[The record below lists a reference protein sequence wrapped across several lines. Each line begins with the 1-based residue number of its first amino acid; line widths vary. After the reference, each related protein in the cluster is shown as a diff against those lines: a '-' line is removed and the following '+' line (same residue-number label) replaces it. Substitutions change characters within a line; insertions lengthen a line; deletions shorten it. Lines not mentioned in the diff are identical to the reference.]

1 MAKTPRKAQ
10 DPTQA
15 ALSAIEEAL
24 QIGGETSETESA
36 KEKIAADD
44 ARRTARDV
52 NVTPVTPSAILEEQ
66 AGLRRRPSGRRF
78 ERVAHAPAN
87 DDRQTVGQILSAL
100 HTRPSRTPYIIAAV
114 AAAWWVVM
122 AVLIGYSRAYQDI
135 AQTSGMMDL
144 LDLPYF
150 WLFFATLVLPPIL
163 FFLFAAMVRRTQE
176 MRLVSRAMT
185 EVTLRLAEPEGVSTD
200 AIVSVSQAIR
210 REVAAL
216 GDGIER
222 AIARAS
228 ELETMVRN
236 EVATLER
243 AYDENE
249 LRVRALVD
257 ELQSERDAIVS
268 HGTRLREAIGGAHE
282 NFSFDVEGVTNRID
296 STLAEATDRINTALN
311 DAGNRVSE
319 NFLAQAESARA
330 QVAAASD
337 IVIETFSGRS
347 NELAERLA
355 QVGIEV
361 ANGLDSR
368 TARLTE
374 AMNASM
380 ERITDTIVFK
390 GNEVHD
396 VLTARLTAAQ
406 DGIAERGNEIAERIE
421 VESATLARR
430 LTEGL
435 QGFDET
441 VKVHGTG
448 LVEQVKGH
456 GTGFV
461 EQITQSIQVLN
472 EQTRTALTG
481 IDDRTV
487 AKMRE
492 TTEAIDSRIQRI
504 EQTIDSRTQTLNE
517 TLANRT
523 LELARTISDSSKIAS
538 DAVDKTVAGMGE
550 YFATKAQEI
559 AVTISDRAEAVDQT
573 LGKRALEMT
582 ETLDS
587 RIQRFEDKVANK
599 LVSITD
605 TIETRGIA
613 LTENL
618 ATKVDEVTQNL
629 RTGAAEVEQSLTQI
643 GEQMTKTLVERMGE
657 AVRGFADQTTQI
669 VASHDA
675 LRENVIGSL
684 DKLRESNT
692 LFKGLLVN
700 VTETLEPLESNVA
713 KRVAGLQSAMENT
726 VSSTRTTVDWIDN
739 QMHELRNI
747 AGGVLRDLSAL
758 TQRFEGQGRYIA
770 SVAETL
776 AETHGRIDQSLVDR
790 RDALEQIINMLVDRT
805 AAIEE
810 NFGSRSQQ
818 IGERLAAFNRLLQES
833 LQAAE
838 ARAHEIARHVADSTN
853 QITLTINKQHETIRN
868 AYSEERGRTA
878 TALKST
884 YEESMDEMKQ
894 MFTELQERFTDTA
907 REVREVAQEV
917 QGSLEQTRV
926 ELKRGVL
933 ELPHE
938 TRESAEAMRRVVAD
952 QLKALSELNEIVS
965 RHARDIEVVE
975 PGRAEQAGAR
985 YAGQE
990 VQRAAAPRGEPIEF
1004 RRPRQAE
1011 QRRAPPRELPA
1022 RERDEGDRGGW
1033 LTDLLVRSKGD
1044 EEEERGNGSSLQA
1057 IESLDSLSV
1066 DIARMIDHDAA
1077 VELWDR
1083 HQRGERNVF
1092 TRRLYTAQGQKTFDE
1107 IRRRYRKSDDF
1118 RETVD
1123 RYIDEFERLL
1133 EQVSRDD
1140 RGQVL
1145 SKTYLTSD
1153 TGKVYTLLAHASGRL
1168 N

>member
-24 QIGGETSETESA
+24 QIGGETSESESA
-36 KEKIAADD
+36 KDKIAADD
-44 ARRTARDV
+44 ARRTARDM

-66 AGLRRRPSGRRF
+66 AGPRRRPSGRRF
-78 ERVAHAPAN
+78 ERVAHSPAN

-135 AQTSGMMDL
+135 AQTNGMMDL

-337 IVIETFSGRS
+337 IVIETFSGRG
-347 NELAERLA
+347 NELSERLA
-355 QVGIEV
+355 QIGLEV

-380 ERITDTIVFK
+380 EKITDTIVFK

-396 VLTARLTAAQ
+396 VLTARLTAAE
-406 DGIAERGNEIAERIE
+406 DGIGQRGNEIAERIE

-435 QGFDET
+435 QGFDNT

-448 LVEQVKGH
+448 LIEQV
-456 GTGFV
+456 
-461 EQITQSIQVLN
+461 QQSIQVLN
-472 EQTRTALTG
+472 EQTRTTLTG
-481 IDDRTV
+481 LDDRTV

-599 LVSITD
+599 LVSITE

-618 ATKVDEVTQNL
+618 ATKVDEVTLNL
-629 RTGAAEVEQSLTQI
+629 RAGAAEVEQSLTQI

-657 AVRGFADQTTQI
+657 AVRGFAEQTTQI
-669 VASHDA
+669 VAAHDA

-726 VSSTRTTVDWIDN
+726 VASTRTTVDWIDN

-747 AGGVLRDLSAL
+747 SGGVLRDLSAL

-776 AETHGRIDQSLVDR
+776 GETHGRIDQSLVDR
-790 RDALEQIINMLVDRT
+790 RDALEQIINMLADRT

-838 ARAHEIARHVADSTN
+838 ARAHEIARHVAELDEPDHAHD
-853 QITLTINKQHETIRN
+853 QQAARN
-868 AYSEERGRTA
+868 HPQRLFR
-878 TALKST
+878 
-884 YEESMDEMKQ
+884 
-894 MFTELQERFTDTA
+894 
-907 REVREVAQEV
+907 
-917 QGSLEQTRV
+917 
-926 ELKRGVL
+926 
-933 ELPHE
+933 
-938 TRESAEAMRRVVAD
+938 
-952 QLKALSELNEIVS
+952 
-965 RHARDIEVVE
+965 
-975 PGRAEQAGAR
+975 GAR
-985 YAGQE
+985 PH
-990 VQRAAAPRGEPIEF
+990 RH
-1004 RRPRQAE
+1004 RPQV
-1011 QRRAPPRELPA
+1011 
-1022 RERDEGDRGGW
+1022 
-1033 LTDLLVRSKGD
+1033 DL
-1044 EEEERGNGSSLQA
+1044 
-1057 IESLDSLSV
+1057 
-1066 DIARMIDHDAA
+1066 
-1077 VELWDR
+1077 
-1083 HQRGERNVF
+1083 
-1092 TRRLYTAQGQKTFDE
+1092 
-1107 IRRRYRKSDDF
+1107 
-1118 RETVD
+1118 
-1123 RYIDEFERLL
+1123 
-1133 EQVSRDD
+1133 
-1140 RGQVL
+1140 
-1145 SKTYLTSD
+1145 
-1153 TGKVYTLLAHASGRL
+1153 
-1168 N
+1168 

>member
-1 MAKTPRKAQ
+1 
-10 DPTQA
+10 
-15 ALSAIEEAL
+15 
-24 QIGGETSETESA
+24 
-36 KEKIAADD
+36 
-44 ARRTARDV
+44 
-52 NVTPVTPSAILEEQ
+52 
-66 AGLRRRPSGRRF
+66 
-78 ERVAHAPAN
+78 
-87 DDRQTVGQILSAL
+87 
-100 HTRPSRTPYIIAAV
+100 
-114 AAAWWVVM
+114 
-122 AVLIGYSRAYQDI
+122 
-135 AQTSGMMDL
+135 
-144 LDLPYF
+144 
-150 WLFFATLVLPPIL
+150 
-163 FFLFAAMVRRTQE
+163 
-176 MRLVSRAMT
+176 
-185 EVTLRLAEPEGVSTD
+185 
-200 AIVSVSQAIR
+200 
-210 REVAAL
+210 
-216 GDGIER
+216 
-222 AIARAS
+222 
-228 ELETMVRN
+228 
-236 EVATLER
+236 
-243 AYDENE
+243 
-249 LRVRALVD
+249 
-257 ELQSERDAIVS
+257 
-268 HGTRLREAIGGAHE
+268 
-282 NFSFDVEGVTNRID
+282 
-296 STLAEATDRINTALN
+296 
-311 DAGNRVSE
+311 
-319 NFLAQAESARA
+319 
-330 QVAAASD
+330 
-337 IVIETFSGRS
+337 
-347 NELAERLA
+347 
-355 QVGIEV
+355 
-361 ANGLDSR
+361 
-368 TARLTE
+368 
-374 AMNASM
+374 
-380 ERITDTIVFK
+380 
-390 GNEVHD
+390 
-396 VLTARLTAAQ
+396 
-406 DGIAERGNEIAERIE
+406 
-421 VESATLARR
+421 
-430 LTEGL
+430 
-435 QGFDET
+435 
-441 VKVHGTG
+441 
-448 LVEQVKGH
+448 
-456 GTGFV
+456 
-461 EQITQSIQVLN
+461 
-472 EQTRTALTG
+472 
-481 IDDRTV
+481 
-487 AKMRE
+487 
-492 TTEAIDSRIQRI
+492 
-504 EQTIDSRTQTLNE
+504 
-517 TLANRT
+517 
-523 LELARTISDSSKIAS
+523 
-538 DAVDKTVAGMGE
+538 
-550 YFATKAQEI
+550 
-559 AVTISDRAEAVDQT
+559 
-573 LGKRALEMT
+573 
-582 ETLDS
+582 
-587 RIQRFEDKVANK
+587 
-599 LVSITD
+599 
-605 TIETRGIA
+605 
-613 LTENL
+613 
-618 ATKVDEVTQNL
+618 
-629 RTGAAEVEQSLTQI
+629 
-643 GEQMTKTLVERMGE
+643 MGE
-657 AVRGFADQTTQI
+657 AVRGFAEQTTQI
-669 VASHDA
+669 VAAHDA

-726 VSSTRTTVDWIDN
+726 VASTRTTVDWIDN

-747 AGGVLRDLSAL
+747 SGGVLRDLSAL

-776 AETHGRIDQSLVDR
+776 GETHGRIDQSLVDR
-790 RDALEQIINMLVDRT
+790 RDALEQIINMLADRT

-853 QITLTINKQHETIRN
+853 QITLTINKQHETIRS

-917 QGSLEQTRV
+917 QGSLEQTRI

-975 PGRAEQAGAR
+975 PARAEQAGAR

-1011 QRRAPPRELPA
+1011 QRRAPPREVPA

>member
-36 KEKIAADD
+36 KEKIAAED

-66 AGLRRRPSGRRF
+66 AGLRRRASGRRF
-78 ERVAHAPAN
+78 ERVAHSPAN

-311 DAGNRVSE
+311 EAGSRVSE

-337 IVIETFSGRS
+337 IVIETFSGRG
-347 NELAERLA
+347 NELSERLA
-355 QVGIEV
+355 QIGLEV

-380 ERITDTIVFK
+380 EKITDTIVFK

-396 VLTARLTAAQ
+396 VLTARLTAAE
-406 DGIAERGNEIAERIE
+406 DGITQRGNEIAERIE

-435 QGFDET
+435 QGFDNT
-441 VKVHGTG
+441 VKVHGSG
-448 LVEQVKGH
+448 LIEQV
-456 GTGFV
+456 
-461 EQITQSIQVLN
+461 QQSIQVLN
-472 EQTRTALTG
+472 EQTRTTLTG
-481 IDDRTV
+481 LDDRTV

-504 EQTIDSRTQTLNE
+504 EQTIDSRTQNLNE

-523 LELARTISDSSKIAS
+523 LELARTISDSSKMAS

-599 LVSITD
+599 LVSITE

-618 ATKVDEVTQNL
+618 ATKVDEVTLNL
-629 RTGAAEVEQSLTQI
+629 RAGAAEVEQSLTQI

-657 AVRGFADQTTQI
+657 AVRGFAEQTTQI
-669 VASHDA
+669 VAAHDA

-747 AGGVLRDLSAL
+747 SGGVLRDLSAL

-790 RDALEQIINMLVDRT
+790 RDALEQIINMLADRT

-917 QGSLEQTRV
+917 QGSLEQTRI

-975 PGRAEQAGAR
+975 PARAEQAGAR

-1004 RRPRQAE
+1004 RRPRQTE
-1011 QRRAPPRELPA
+1011 QRRVPQREAPA
-1022 RERDEGDRGGW
+1022 RERDEGERGGW

-1077 VELWDR
+1077 VELWER

>member
-24 QIGGETSETESA
+24 QIGGETSETEST
-36 KEKIAADD
+36 KDKVAADD
-44 ARRTARDV
+44 GRRTVRDV

-66 AGLRRRPSGRRF
+66 AGPRRRTSGRRF
-78 ERVAHAPAN
+78 ERVAHSPAN

-100 HTRPSRTPYIIAAV
+100 HTRPSRTPYIIAAI

-135 AQTSGMMDL
+135 AQTSGLMDL

-311 DAGNRVSE
+311 EAGNRVSE

-330 QVAAASD
+330 QVSAASD

-347 NELAERLA
+347 NELGERLA
-355 QVGIEV
+355 QIGIEV

-380 ERITDTIVFK
+380 EKITDTIVFK

-396 VLTARLTAAQ
+396 VLTARLTAAE
-406 DGIAERGNEIAERIE
+406 DGIAQRGNEIAERIE
-421 VESATLARR
+421 VESATLAHR

-435 QGFDET
+435 QGFDDT
-441 VKVHGTG
+441 VKVHGNG
-448 LVEQVKGH
+448 LIEQV
-456 GTGFV
+456 
-461 EQITQSIQVLN
+461 QQSIQVLN
-472 EQTRTALTG
+472 EQTRTTLTG
-481 IDDRTV
+481 LDDRTV

-504 EQTIDSRTQTLNE
+504 EQTIDSRTQNLNE

-599 LVSITD
+599 LVSITE

-618 ATKVDEVTQNL
+618 ATKVDEVTLNL
-629 RTGAAEVEQSLTQI
+629 RAGAAEVEQSLTQI

-657 AVRGFADQTTQI
+657 AVRGFAEQTTQI
-669 VASHDA
+669 VAAHDA

-747 AGGVLRDLSAL
+747 SGGVLRDLSAL

-790 RDALEQIINMLVDRT
+790 RDALEQIINMLADRT

-810 NFGSRSQQ
+810 NFGSRSTQ

-917 QGSLEQTRV
+917 QGSLEQTRI

-975 PGRAEQAGAR
+975 PARAEQAGAR

-1011 QRRAPPRELPA
+1011 QRRAPPREVPA

-1077 VELWDR
+1077 VELWER

>member
-1 MAKTPRKAQ
+1 MAKTPRKSQ

-24 QIGGETSETESA
+24 QIGGENSESDSA
-36 KEKIAADD
+36 TNEGKLASADD
-44 ARRTARDV
+44 TRRNV
-52 NVTPVTPSAILEEQ
+52 NVTPVTPATILDEPPV
-66 AGLRRRPSGRRF
+66 RRRTPGRRF
-78 ERVAHAPAN
+78 ERVAQSPAN
-87 DDRQTVGQILSAL
+87 DDRQTVGQILAAL
-100 HTRPSRTPYIIAAV
+100 NARPSRLPYIIAAV
-114 AAAWWVVM
+114 AGAWWVVM
-122 AVLIGYSRAYQDI
+122 ALLIGYSRAYQDI
-135 AQTSGMMDL
+135 AQTTGLMDL
-144 LDLPYF
+144 VDLPYF

-163 FFLFAAMVRRTQE
+163 FFIFAAMVRRTQE

-296 STLAEATDRINTALN
+296 STLTEATDRINTALN
-311 DAGNRVSE
+311 EAGNRVSE
-319 NFLAQAESARA
+319 NFLAQAEAARA

-337 IVIETFSGRS
+337 IVIETFTGRGT
-347 NELAERLA
+347 ELSDRLA
-355 QVGIEV
+355 QIGIEV
-361 ANGLDSR
+361 ANSLDSR
-368 TARLTE
+368 SARLTE
-374 AMNASM
+374 AMNSSM
-380 ERITDTIVFK
+380 EKITDVIVSK

-396 VLTARLTAAQ
+396 VLTARLTAAE
-406 DGIAERGNEIAERIE
+406 DGIAQRGNEIAERIE
-421 VESATLARR
+421 VESTTLARR

-435 QGFDET
+435 QGFDNT
-441 VKVHGTG
+441 VKVYGTG
-448 LVEQVKGH
+448 LVEQMNA
-456 GTGFV
+456 
-461 EQITQSIQVLN
+461 SIQVLN

-481 IDDRTV
+481 LDDRTSG
-487 AKMRE
+487 KMRE

-504 EQTIDSRTQTLNE
+504 EQTIDSRTQALNE

-523 LELARTISDSSKIAS
+523 LELARTISDSSKVAS
-538 DAVDKTVAGMGE
+538 EAVDKTVAGMGE

-559 AVTISDRAEAVDQT
+559 AVTITDRAEAVDQT

-582 ETLDS
+582 ETLDT

-599 LVSITD
+599 LVSITE
-605 TIETRGIA
+605 TIETRGLA
-613 LTENL
+613 LTDAL

-629 RTGAAEVEQSLTQI
+629 RTGAAEVERSLIQI
-643 GEQMTKTLVERMGE
+643 GDQMTKTLVDRMGE
-657 AVRGFADQTTQI
+657 AVRGFAEQTTQI
-669 VASHDA
+669 VAAHDA
-675 LRENVIGSL
+675 LRENVMGSL

-692 LFKGLLVN
+692 MFKQLLMN

-713 KRVAGLQSAMENT
+713 KRVSGLQSALENT
-726 VSSTRTTVDWIDN
+726 VSSTRTTVDWIDS

-747 AGGVLRDLSAL
+747 GSGVLRDLSAL

-770 SVAETL
+770 SVADTL
-776 AETHGRIDQSLVDR
+776 AETHGRIDQSLADR
-790 RDALEQIINMLVDRT
+790 RDALEQIINMLADRT

-810 NFGSRSQQ
+810 NFGTRSQQ

-884 YEESMDEMKQ
+884 YEESMEEMKQ
-894 MFTELQERFTDTA
+894 MFTELQERFTETA

-938 TRESAEAMRRVVAD
+938 TRESAEAMRRVVSD
-952 QLKALSELNEIVS
+952 QLKALAELNEIVG
-965 RHARDIEVVE
+965 RHARDTELME
-975 PGRAEQAGAR
+975 AGRAEATR
-985 YAGQE
+985 YAGREQIAE
-990 VQRAAAPRGEPIEF
+990 MPRQRAAEPRGEPIEF

-1011 QRRAPPRELPA
+1011 TRRSREAPA
-1022 RERDEGDRGGW
+1022 RERDEGERGGW
-1033 LTDLLVRSKGD
+1033 LTDLLVRSARD
-1044 EEEERGNGSSLQA
+1044 EEQERGNGSPLHA

-1077 VELWDR
+1077 VDLWDR

-1153 TGKVYTLLAHASGRL
+1153 TGKVYTLLAHAAGRL

>member
-1 MAKTPRKAQ
+1 MAKNPRKVQ

-24 QIGGETSETESA
+24 QIGDAVPAGEPLAKDTPPLGEDMRRSA
-36 KEKIAADD
+36 REPA
-44 ARRTARDV
+44 
-52 NVTPVTPSAILEEQ
+52 PPLPPSGAILDEPPMP
-66 AGLRRRPSGRRF
+66 RRRVPGRRL
-78 ERVAHAPAN
+78 ERVAHSPAN
-87 DDRQTVGQILSAL
+87 DDRQSVGQILAAL
-100 HTRPSRTPYIIAAV
+100 HTRPPRLPYVIAGLAS
-114 AAAWWVVM
+114 AWWIVM
-122 AVLIGYSRAYQDI
+122 ALLIGYSRAYQDI
-135 AQTSGMMDL
+135 ASSSSLLDL
-144 LDLPYF
+144 VDLPYF
-150 WLFFATLVLPPIL
+150 WLFFATLILPPIL
-163 FFLFAAMVRRTQE
+163 FFIFAAMVRRTQE
-176 MRLVSRAMT
+176 MRIVSRAMT

-268 HGTRLREAIGGAHE
+268 HGTRLREAIGSAHE
-282 NFSFDVEGVTNRID
+282 SFSFDVEGVTNRID
-296 STLAEATDRINTALN
+296 STLTEATDRINGALN
-311 DAGNRVSE
+311 EAGTRVST
-319 NFLAQAESARA
+319 NFIAQAETARA
-330 QVAAASD
+330 QIASASD
-337 IVIETFSGRS
+337 EVLETFTGRGAD
-347 NELAERLA
+347 LAERLT
-355 QVGIEV
+355 QIGVEV

-368 TARLTE
+368 SARLTE

-380 ERITDTIVFK
+380 EQITEAIIGK

-396 VLTARLTAAQ
+396 LITIRLTAAE
-406 DGIAERGNEIAERIE
+406 DGIAQRGNEIATRIE
-421 VESATLARR
+421 TETGALAAR
-430 LTEGL
+430 LTDGL
-435 QGFDET
+435 QGFDRT
-441 VKVHGTG
+441 VKTYGSSI
-448 LVEQVKGH
+448 VEQVNQTVG
-456 GTGFV
+456 
-461 EQITQSIQVLN
+461 VLN
-472 EQTRTALTG
+472 EHTRTALAGLDERMTSK
-481 IDDRTV
+481 V
-487 AKMRE
+487 RE
-492 TTEAIDSRIQRI
+492 TSEAIDSRIQRI
-504 EQTIDSRTQTLNE
+504 EQTIDARAQSLNE

-523 LELARTISDSSKIAS
+523 LELTRTITDSSKVAS

-559 AVTISDRAEAVDQT
+559 ATTISDRAEAVDQT

-587 RIQRFEDKVANK
+587 RIQRFEDQVANK
-599 LVSITD
+599 LVGITE
-605 TIETRGIA
+605 TIETKGIA
-613 LTENL
+613 LTEAL
-618 ATKVDEVTQNL
+618 ANKVDDVAKNL
-629 RTGAAEVEQSLTQI
+629 RTDAAEVERTLTQL
-643 GEQMTKTLVERMGE
+643 GDQMSKTLVERMGE
-657 AVRGFADQTTQI
+657 AAKSFADQTTQI
-669 VASHDA
+669 AAAHDA
-675 LRENVIGSL
+675 LRENVVGSL
-684 DKLRESNT
+684 EKLRESNT
-692 LFKGLLVN
+692 IFKQLLVN
-700 VTETLEPLESNVA
+700 VTDTLEPLESNVS
-713 KRVAGLQSAMENT
+713 KRVAALQSAMEST
-726 VSSTRTTVDWIDN
+726 ITSTRTTVDWIDN

-776 AETHGRIDQSLVDR
+776 SETHGRIDASLSER
-790 RDALEQIINMLVDRT
+790 RDAIEHIIRMLVDRT
-805 AAIEE
+805 AAIED

-833 LQAAE
+833 LQQAE
-838 ARAHEIARHVADSTN
+838 SRAHEIARHVADSTN
-853 QITLTINKQHETIRN
+853 QITLTINKQHEVIRN

-878 TALKST
+878 TVLKST
-884 YEESMDEMKQ
+884 YEEAMEELKQ
-894 MFTELQERFTDTA
+894 MFTELQERFTETA
-907 REVREVAQEV
+907 REVRDVAQEV

-938 TRESAEAMRRVVAD
+938 TRESAEAMRRVVSE
-952 QLKALSELNEIVS
+952 QLKALSELNEIVT

-975 PGRAEQAGAR
+975 PGGTR
-985 YAGQE
+985 YAEGAE
-990 VQRAAAPRGEPIEF
+990 PRQRAAAPRGEPIEF
-1004 RRPRQAE
+1004 RRARPAAE
-1011 QRRAPPRELPA
+1011 PRRAARSEAREEERAWGGDLLLRTPRE
-1022 RERDEGDRGGW
+1022 D
-1033 LTDLLVRSKGD
+1033 
-1044 EEEERGNGSSLQA
+1044 EEERGGNGSTHHA
-1057 IESLDSLSV
+1057 IESLDSLSL
-1066 DIARMIDHDAA
+1066 DIARMIDHDTA

-1092 TRRLYTAQGQKTFDE
+1092 TRRLYTSQGQKTFDE
-1107 IRRRYRKSDDF
+1107 IRRRYRKSNDF
-1118 RETVD
+1118 RDTVD
-1123 RYIDEFERLL
+1123 RYIEEFERLL

-1153 TGKVYTLLAHASGRL
+1153 TGKVYTLLAHAAGRL

>member
-36 KEKIAADD
+36 KDKIAADD
-44 ARRTARDV
+44 ARRTARDI

-66 AGLRRRPSGRRF
+66 AGPRRRPSGRRF
-78 ERVAHAPAN
+78 ERVAHSPAN

-337 IVIETFSGRS
+337 IVIETFSGRG
-347 NELAERLA
+347 NELSERLA
-355 QVGIEV
+355 QIGLEV

-380 ERITDTIVFK
+380 EKITDTIVFK

-396 VLTARLTAAQ
+396 VLTARLTAAE
-406 DGIAERGNEIAERIE
+406 DGIGQRGNEIAERIE

-435 QGFDET
+435 QGFDNT

-448 LVEQVKGH
+448 LIEQV
-456 GTGFV
+456 
-461 EQITQSIQVLN
+461 QQSIQVLN
-472 EQTRTALTG
+472 EQTRTTLTG
-481 IDDRTV
+481 LDDRTV

-599 LVSITD
+599 LVSITE

-618 ATKVDEVTQNL
+618 ATKVDEVTLNL
-629 RTGAAEVEQSLTQI
+629 RAGAAEVEQSLTQI

-657 AVRGFADQTTQI
+657 AVRGFAEQTTQI
-669 VASHDA
+669 VAAHDA

-747 AGGVLRDLSAL
+747 SGGVLRDLSAL

-770 SVAETL
+770 TVAETL

-790 RDALEQIINMLVDRT
+790 RDALEQIINMLADRT

-917 QGSLEQTRV
+917 QGSLEQTRI

-975 PGRAEQAGAR
+975 PARAEQAGAR

-1011 QRRAPPRELPA
+1011 QRRAPPREVPA

-1044 EEEERGNGSSLQA
+1044 EEEERGNGSSLQG

>member
-1 MAKTPRKAQ
+1 MAKNPRKAQ

-24 QIGGETSETESA
+24 QIGDAAPADEPAS
-36 KEKIAADD
+36 KEKPLADELRRP
-44 ARRTARDV
+44 AREASS
-52 NVTPVTPSAILEEQ
+52 PPLPPPSSAILDEPLG
-66 AGLRRRPSGRRF
+66 ARRRAPGRRL
-78 ERVAHAPAN
+78 ERVAHSPAN
-87 DDRQTVGQILSAL
+87 DDRQSVGQILAAL
-100 HTRPSRTPYIIAAV
+100 HAKPPRLPYIIAGV
-114 AAAWWVVM
+114 AAAWWIIM
-122 AVLIGYSRAYQDI
+122 ALLIGYSRAFQDI
-135 AQTSGMMDL
+135 AQTSGILDL
-144 LDLPYF
+144 IDLPYF

-163 FFLFAAMVRRTQE
+163 FFIFAGMVRRTQE

-185 EVTLRLAEPEGVSTD
+185 EVTLRLAEPEGVSTE

-268 HGTRLREAIGGAHE
+268 HGTRLREAIGSAHE
-282 NFSFDVEGVTNRID
+282 SFSFDVEGVTNRID
-296 STLAEATDRINTALN
+296 STLTEATERINTALN
-311 DAGNRVSE
+311 EAGTRVSE
-319 NFLAQAESARA
+319 NFLTRAENVRA
-330 QVAAASD
+330 EITSASD
-337 IVIETFSGRS
+337 VVLETFSSRGAD
-347 NELAERLA
+347 LGERLT
-355 QVGIEV
+355 QIGIEV

-368 TARLTE
+368 SARLTE

-380 ERITDTIVFK
+380 EKITETIVAK

-396 VLTARLTAAQ
+396 VLTARLSAAE
-406 DGIAERGNEIAERIE
+406 DGIAQRGNEVADRIQAD
-421 VESATLARR
+421 SAALANRF
-430 LTEGL
+430 TEGL
-435 QGFDET
+435 QGFDT
-441 VKVHGTG
+441 TIKVHSTG
-448 LVEQVKGH
+448 VLEQM
-456 GTGFV
+456 
-461 EQITQSIQVLN
+461 TQTVDLLSDH
-472 EQTRTALTG
+472 TRTALTSL
-481 IDDRTV
+481 DDRV
-487 AKMRE
+487 AGKMKE
-492 TTEAIDSRIQRI
+492 TSEAIDSRIQRI
-504 EQTIDSRTQTLNE
+504 EQTIDARSQTLNE

-523 LELARTISDSSKIAS
+523 LELARTISDSARVAS
-538 DAVDKTVAGMGE
+538 EAVDKTVAGMGE
-550 YFATKAQEI
+550 YFAAKAQEI

-587 RIQRFEDKVANK
+587 RIKRFEDQVTNK
-599 LVSITD
+599 LVGITE
-605 TIETRGIA
+605 TIEGRGLA
-613 LTENL
+613 LTEQL
-618 ATKVDEVTQNL
+618 VTKVDEVAKNL
-629 RTGAAEVEQSLTQI
+629 RTEATEVERTLTQL
-643 GEQMTKTLVERMGE
+643 GDQMSKTLVERMGE
-657 AVRGFADQTTQI
+657 AVKGFADQTTQI
-669 VASHDA
+669 AAAHDA
-675 LRENVIGSL
+675 IRENVMGSL
-684 DKLRESNT
+684 DKLRESNNI
-692 LFKGLLVN
+692 FKQILIG

-713 KRVAGLQSAMENT
+713 KRVAGLQTAMENT

-770 SVAETL
+770 TVAETL
-776 AETHGRIDQSLVDR
+776 SETHGRIDQSLTER
-790 RDALEQIINMLVDRT
+790 RDAIEHIISMLVDRT
-805 AAIEE
+805 AAIED

-833 LQAAE
+833 LQQAE

-853 QITLTINKQHETIRN
+853 QITLTINKQHEVIRN

-878 TALKST
+878 SALKST
-884 YEESMDEMKQ
+884 YEESMEELKQ

-938 TRESAEAMRRVVAD
+938 TRESAEAMRRVVSD
-952 QLKALSELNEIVS
+952 QLKALSELNEIVG

-975 PGRAEQAGAR
+975 PGATVAR
-985 YAGQE
+985 YASHGE
-990 VQRAAAPRGEPIEF
+990 SAGEPRQRAAAARGEPIEF
-1004 RRPRQAE
+1004 RRAARPAAE
-1011 QRRAPPRELPA
+1011 ARRAAPREAPSP
-1022 RERDEGDRGGW
+1022 RDEGERGGW
-1033 LTDLLVRSKGD
+1033 LTDLLVRSTRD
-1044 EEEERGNGSSLQA
+1044 EEEEHRGNGSPLHA

-1092 TRRLYTAQGQKTFDE
+1092 TRRLYTSQGQKTFDE
-1107 IRRRYRKSDDF
+1107 IRRRYRKSTDF
-1118 RETVD
+1118 RDTVN

-1153 TGKVYTLLAHASGRL
+1153 TGKVYTLLAHAAGRL

>member
-36 KEKIAADD
+36 KDTIAADD
-44 ARRTARDV
+44 ARRTARDM

-66 AGLRRRPSGRRF
+66 AGPRRRPSGRRF
-78 ERVAHAPAN
+78 ERVAHSPAN

-337 IVIETFSGRS
+337 IVIETFSGRG
-347 NELAERLA
+347 NELSERLA
-355 QVGIEV
+355 QIGLEV
-361 ANGLDSR
+361 ANGLNSR

-380 ERITDTIVFK
+380 EKITDTIVFK

-396 VLTARLTAAQ
+396 VLTARLTAAE
-406 DGIAERGNEIAERIE
+406 DGIGQRGNEIAERIE

-435 QGFDET
+435 QGFDNT

-448 LVEQVKGH
+448 LIEQV
-456 GTGFV
+456 
-461 EQITQSIQVLN
+461 QQSIQVLN
-472 EQTRTALTG
+472 EQTRSTLTG
-481 IDDRTV
+481 LDDRTV

-599 LVSITD
+599 LVSITE
-605 TIETRGIA
+605 TIENSRH
-613 LTENL
+613 
-618 ATKVDEVTQNL
+618 
-629 RTGAAEVEQSLTQI
+629 RP
-643 GEQMTKTLVERMGE
+643 
-657 AVRGFADQTTQI
+657 
-669 VASHDA
+669 H
-675 LRENVIGSL
+675 RE
-684 DKLRESNT
+684 
-692 LFKGLLVN
+692 
-700 VTETLEPLESNVA
+700 PC
-713 KRVAGLQSAMENT
+713 
-726 VSSTRTTVDWIDN
+726 
-739 QMHELRNI
+739 H
-747 AGGVLRDLSAL
+747 
-758 TQRFEGQGRYIA
+758 QGRRGH
-770 SVAETL
+770 AEP
-776 AETHGRIDQSLVDR
+776 ARRRGRGRAVPHPDRRADDEDAGRTHGR
-790 RDALEQIINMLVDRT
+790 
-805 AAIEE
+805 
-810 NFGSRSQQ
+810 G
-818 IGERLAAFNRLLQES
+818 
-833 LQAAE
+833 
-838 ARAHEIARHVADSTN
+838 
-853 QITLTINKQHETIRN
+853 
-868 AYSEERGRTA
+868 
-878 TALKST
+878 
-884 YEESMDEMKQ
+884 
-894 MFTELQERFTDTA
+894 
-907 REVREVAQEV
+907 
-917 QGSLEQTRV
+917 
-926 ELKRGVL
+926 
-933 ELPHE
+933 
-938 TRESAEAMRRVVAD
+938 
-952 QLKALSELNEIVS
+952 
-965 RHARDIEVVE
+965 
-975 PGRAEQAGAR
+975 GAR
-985 YAGQE
+985 LC
-990 VQRAAAPRGEPIEF
+990 RADDA
-1004 RRPRQAE
+1004 
-1011 QRRAPPRELPA
+1011 
-1022 RERDEGDRGGW
+1022 DRGC
-1033 LTDLLVRSKGD
+1033 
-1044 EEEERGNGSSLQA
+1044 A
-1057 IESLDSLSV
+1057 
-1066 DIARMIDHDAA
+1066 
-1077 VELWDR
+1077 
-1083 HQRGERNVF
+1083 
-1092 TRRLYTAQGQKTFDE
+1092 
-1107 IRRRYRKSDDF
+1107 
-1118 RETVD
+1118 
-1123 RYIDEFERLL
+1123 
-1133 EQVSRDD
+1133 
-1140 RGQVL
+1140 
-1145 SKTYLTSD
+1145 
-1153 TGKVYTLLAHASGRL
+1153 
-1168 N
+1168 